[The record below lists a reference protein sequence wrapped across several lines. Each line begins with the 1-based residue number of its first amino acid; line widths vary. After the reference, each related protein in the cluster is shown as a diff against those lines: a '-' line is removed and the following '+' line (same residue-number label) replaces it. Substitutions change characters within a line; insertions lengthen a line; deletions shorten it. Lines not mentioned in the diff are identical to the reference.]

1 MHLVAHDGGVSVQNV
16 PPVLALGAVEHAQGA
31 PDDAQVQ
38 KVQRHN
44 AQPAVAVE
52 GSLEPIPG
60 SQGGGT
66 LYTKDWIREGLVQ
79 CAPQVLTRHNFRMV
93 MCVMGL
99 MAASYIT
106 SYLLV
111 SCVLFLSSHTGYRLT
126 ALGPAPHD
134 ASA

>member
-1 MHLVAHDGGVSVQNV
+1 MHLVAHDGGISVQDV
-16 PPVLALGAVEHAQGA
+16 PPVLALGAVEYAQGA

-66 LYTKDWIREGLVQ
+66 LYTMDWNREGLVQ

-93 MCVMGL
+93 MCI
-99 MAASYIT
+99 MAASYELISQVT
-106 SYLLV
+106 CWFLV
-111 SCVLFLSSHTGYRLT
+111 CYSFQDIPAT
-126 ALGPAPHD
+126 A
-134 ASA
+134 